1 MKIVKVP
8 HRVSLFGGGSDLK
21 SFFKKSNGLVLGF
34 SINKYLYII
43 KNEQISAPF
52 RYRLSYSKV
61 ELANDPDGIQHP
73 FFKTFFQYHKIKSSD
88 IVLLSEVQPHS
99 GLASSSALAVGMI
112 LLETAD
118 NDTAYDPMKIAKEA
132 IFFERELLKEAGG
145 LQDQLH
151 VSSAGL
157 NAFEFFKSGQI
168 EKTSISADFETLNR
182 SMFIIKTS
190 GKRYSHRMQNEIFDN
205 LSTEKEQTL
214 QSMVVIARE
223 GLEIFQNE
231 SDGKMLSS
239 IGQLLE
245 DSWNLKSKLSPLVS
259 NGEVDEIISA
269 CRNAGALGAKLC
281 GAGHSGYIFVLTDG
295 TFKVEMKLRELFSG
309 NITNIHVNLDEPRVI
324 VS

>member
-1 MKIVKVP
+1 M
-8 HRVSLFGGGSDLK
+8 
-21 SFFKKSNGLVLGF
+21 
-34 SINKYLYII
+34 
-43 KNEQISAPF
+43 
-52 RYRLSYSKV
+52 
-61 ELANDPDGIQHP
+61 
-73 FFKTFFQYHKIKSSD
+73 
-88 IVLLSEVQPHS
+88 
-99 GLASSSALAVGMI
+99 
-112 LLETAD
+112 
-118 NDTAYDPMKIAKEA
+118 
-132 IFFERELLKEAGG
+132 
-145 LQDQLH
+145 
-151 VSSAGL
+151 SSAGL

-281 GAGHSGYIFVLTDG
+281 GAT
-295 TFKVEMKLRELFSG
+295 LRVHFC
-309 NITNIHVNLDEPRVI
+309 TN
-324 VS
+324 

>member
-99 GLASSSALAVGMI
+99 GLASSSALVVGMI

-145 LQDQLH
+145 LQT
-151 VSSAGL
+151 
-157 NAFEFFKSGQI
+157 N
-168 EKTSISADFETLNR
+168 
-182 SMFIIKTS
+182 SM
-190 GKRYSHRMQNEIFDN
+190 
-205 LSTEKEQTL
+205 
-214 QSMVVIARE
+214 
-223 GLEIFQNE
+223 
-231 SDGKMLSS
+231 
-239 IGQLLE
+239 
-245 DSWNLKSKLSPLVS
+245 
-259 NGEVDEIISA
+259 
-269 CRNAGALGAKLC
+269 
-281 GAGHSGYIFVLTDG
+281 
-295 TFKVEMKLRELFSG
+295 
-309 NITNIHVNLDEPRVI
+309 
-324 VS
+324 